1 MDEYPMIAL
10 WMGKP
15 LTYYTKEEL
24 IEIVTTLGREVESE
38 RARHKATLD
47 VWSSMRKR
55 QEA

>member
-1 MDEYPMIAL
+1 MISL

-15 LTYYTKEEL
+15 LIYYTKEEL